1 MARTL
6 HDAKLGAIGIAL
18 SELRLSGLDGLGNIS
33 LLEAQPDDGA
43 LLHHSVG
50 LGAGA
55 ALSIRLALNLTLDG
69 APHAFDMGVTL
80 TNVTLRLATRST
92 IDASSL
98 GGLTLGEL
106 LHRPACA
113 AAPLLNLSLDA
124 SYTGL
129 AIAPHGALLITA
141 SADGTAQT
149 SASASAASTPPP
161 ASTALTPSAIPPD
174 LARHLLAAL
183 TPGVVAVANA
193 HLAATLA
200 SQHAACSTHGPAAPP
215 PPPAPPLL
223 PPPPLPPL
231 AAASVPAWVRATFA
245 AAFGA
250 LCAAAAVA
258 ALCSVAR
265 GRIGVGGR
273 IGGDGDGG
281 GGGGGGGRYLQP
293 DACLASQPPVRRL
306 GLRLALPLLLL
317 ANGCLFAAANT
328 EVMRTYSPTY
338 RTPLLPV
345 PCTTTNLSDTY
356 SRTQYLLTYL
366 LITPRTAACS
376 VRASR

>member
-265 GRIGVGGR
+265 MRFSGGVGG
-273 IGGDGDGG
+273 GG
-281 GGGGGGGRYLQP
+281 
-293 DACLASQPPVRRL
+293 ATSASAASAGWRRRFEVR
-306 GLRLALPLLLL
+306 
-317 ANGCLFAAANT
+317 
-328 EVMRTYSPTY
+328 
-338 RTPLLPV
+338 
-345 PCTTTNLSDTY
+345 
-356 SRTQYLLTYL
+356 
-366 LITPRTAACS
+366 PRSTGVS
-376 VRASR
+376 VRHATRIYVVLVMQRSWGRATGWFRAT